1 MPAAVR
7 DAIQPGSSV
16 DRYQIVGLLSA
27 GGMGEVYRAIDPA
40 LGRELV
46 LKVLSNEAVFRA
58 ELLERFIREARA
70 ASALNHPNIVT
81 IAKVQRQAQYNRCG
95 EAASEKCSSAATR
108 DSMRVIQAQ
117 ASLRQQFAKDIS
129 EVCDR
134 IES

>member
-1 MPAAVR
+1 MPALR

-16 DRYQIVGLLSA
+16 DRYQVVGLLSA

-58 ELLERFIREARA
+58 EFLERFIREARA

-81 IAKVQRQAQYNRCG
+81 IAKVQRQAKYNRCG

-108 DSMRVIQAQ
+108 VRHPPGYDR
-117 ASLRQQFAKDIS
+117 RFAAN
-129 EVCDR
+129 
-134 IES
+134 